1 MTESWFHRLEG
12 DVRRDWQRAT
22 HPFSRHGSTIA
33 GNRDLPPQGATA
45 MPTLLEL
52 SNTVKEI
59 AEAAEVPLRALL
71 DEHVPALVQLGQQV
85 ENSKLIQG
93 AIRAEESL
101 PPGIRDSIAALLE
114 ATVDQFETPAAAQSA
129 EVQQPAA

>member
-1 MTESWFHRLEG
+1 MTEFLHRIEDGL
-12 DVRRDWQRAT
+12 RTDWQRVGQHLPHHGPTMSGKAS
-22 HPFSRHGSTIA
+22 PSDSR
-33 GNRDLPPQGATA
+33 GAPA

-114 ATVDQFETPAAAQSA
+114 ATVDQFETPAAAQQP
-129 EVQQPAA
+129 EQQVA